1 MHYENASYVVVVYD
15 IGNRASFDHVLTWL
29 SKVKAQRPQ
38 NAPPLPGVLIANK
51 IDLRSDEPDAPT
63 VPPRHRHARSTRS
76 TYRAQRTRRI
86 HCTHD
91 LPSSQGGDD

>member
-15 IGNRASFDHVLTWL
+15 IANRASFDHVLTWL

-63 VPPRHRHARSTRS
+63 VPPPPPSRSSHSQHSLSS
-76 TYRAQRTRRI
+76 THSPHSLHSRPFLFPRW
-86 HCTHD
+86 
-91 LPSSQGGDD
+91 